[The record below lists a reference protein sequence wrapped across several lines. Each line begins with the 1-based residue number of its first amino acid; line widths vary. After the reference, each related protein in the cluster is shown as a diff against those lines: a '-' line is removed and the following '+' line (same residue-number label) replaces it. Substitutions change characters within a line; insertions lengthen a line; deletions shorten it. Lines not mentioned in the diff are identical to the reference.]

1 MEWECT
7 WAELILPIYY
17 ISTCVYRSLQ
27 VSRRGKRRHT
37 SSPTPEES
45 TPVSSKPEIIRR
57 SPRLKQTSD
66 TEDSKQTGKKVTSPS
81 ISKSTPLSQ
90 SKRVKKGLGLEE
102 CEEFPVDESKPSCHG
117 YSTRHKHQ
125 SGASIVKQ
133 LKKNY
138 RARREIVIQA
148 KDETNMTEEKEVEMT
163 IKIEQDRAQLAE
175 EKMEEAQENNKNI
188 EKEEERKLE
197 NEKSPEEDK
206 IELHVQEEEKQR
218 VEDKERE
225 REALEKERYE
235 KEKKCRE
242 GNMSEEMEIL
252 EDCKLENKV
261 EMKEEKEEDKME
273 ADDKEEDKMEAGDKK
288 EDKMEAG
295 DKDKD
300 KMEADDKE
308 DDKMEI
314 NDNPK
319 EVDLEEDVMN
329 CNAKSIEETL
339 RSEDNVNSNSEEMI
353 VDNIQSLHVSINITD
368 TTNMRN
374 DEIIDKDECVSVDQE
389 VVGTNKQDEI
399 KENELE
405 YEAETNSMNRA
416 EAKRQDEAFV
426 SVNQEEELTNI
437 REEFGITNVIKTI
450 DNTVNSEQE
459 IETGQ
464 TSISD
469 FNTNQIET
477 ISNNVEQGLIASIAD
492 CSSKQVELEKQVLPD
507 KHPDEHTIITIDTN
521 NIQVSETELSLGF
534 PKPTDDKTRDDTI
547 SLVGTSKELSSE
559 VVSPTEGDV
568 HVHVPVPVVNAK
580 VQGCEQIEPEESMFP
595 PGVKCSKLKP
605 VTEPPVPP
613 RPPVK

>member
-1 MEWECT
+1 M
-7 WAELILPIYY
+7 
-17 ISTCVYRSLQ
+17 
-27 VSRRGKRRHT
+27 
-37 SSPTPEES
+37 
-45 TPVSSKPEIIRR
+45 
-57 SPRLKQTSD
+57 KQTSD
-66 TEDSKQTGKKVTSPS
+66 TEDSKQAVKKVTSPS

-90 SKRVKKGLGLEE
+90 SKRVKKGLVFEE
-102 CEEFPVDESKPSCHG
+102 GEELPVDESKPSCHG

-138 RARREIVIQA
+138 QARREIVIQS

-163 IKIEQDRAQLAE
+163 IKIEQDTYRAQVAE

-188 EKEEERKLE
+188 EKEGERKLE
-197 NEKSPEEDK
+197 DGK
-206 IELHVQEEEKQR
+206 IELQEEEKQY
-218 VEDKERE
+218 VEDKETD
-225 REALEKERYE
+225 REALGKERYE
-235 KEKKCRE
+235 KEEKCRE

-252 EDCKLENKV
+252 EDCKLENKEM
-261 EMKEEKEEDKME
+261 EMKEEKEKDKMETDDKEDKMEADDKEEDKIEADDKEKDKME
-273 ADDKEEDKMEAGDKK
+273 ADDKEEDKMEADDK
-288 EDKMEAG
+288 E
-295 DKDKD
+295 KD
-300 KMEADDKE
+300 KMESDDKE
-308 DDKMEI
+308 EDKMEI

-329 CNAKSIEETL
+329 CNAKPIEETL
-339 RSEDNVNSNSEEMI
+339 RSEDNVNSNSKEMT
-353 VDNIQSLHVSINITD
+353 VDSIESLHVSINITD

-374 DEIIDKDECVSVDQE
+374 DEIIDKDECVSIDQK

-399 KENELE
+399 KEKELE
-405 YEAETNSMNRA
+405 YEAETNSMNRT
-416 EAKRQDEAFV
+416 EAKRLDEVFV
-426 SVNQEEELTNI
+426 SVNQEEELMNL
-437 REEFGITNVIKTI
+437 REELGITNETI
-450 DNTVNSEQE
+450 DNTNRTVNSEQE

-477 ISNNVEQGLIASIAD
+477 ISNNVEQSLIASIAD

-507 KHPDEHTIITIDTN
+507 KHPDEHPIITIDTN
-521 NIQVSETELSLGF
+521 NIQVSETKVSLGV
-534 PKPTDDKTRDDTI
+534 PKPTDDKTKDDTS

-559 VVSPTEGDV
+559 VVSPTSD
-568 HVHVPVPVVNAK
+568 VHVPVVNTK
-580 VQGCEQIEPEESMFP
+580 VQGCEQIENEESMFP